1 MQTAVEVATIS
12 RGALS
17 INQFCEWA
25 SIQRTKYYELVSN
38 KEITPRKIGGKPV
51 ILMRDAEAWLNALP
65 EAA

>member
-1 MQTAVEVATIS
+1 MQTTPKVAPIS

-25 SIQRTKYYELVSN
+25 SIQRTKYYELVAA
-38 KEITPRKIGGKPV
+38 KEITPRRIGGKPV
-51 ILMRDAEAWLNALP
+51 ILMKDAEAWLNSLP

>member
-1 MQTAVEVATIS
+1 MQGTETNPI

-25 SIQRTKYYELVSN
+25 SIKRTKYYEIVAA

-51 ILMRDAEAWLNALP
+51 ILMSDAETWLNSLP
-65 EAA
+65 VAA

>member
-1 MQTAVEVATIS
+1 MQKTVEVATIP

-25 SIQRTKYYELVSN
+25 SIQRTKYYELVKS
-38 KEITPRKIGGKPV
+38 KEITPRRIGGKPV
-51 ILMRDAEAWLNALP
+51 ILMKDAEAWLNALP

>member
-1 MQTAVEVATIS
+1 MQTTTEVAPIS

-25 SIQRTKYYELVSN
+25 SIQRTKYYELVAA

-51 ILMRDAEAWLNALP
+51 ILMRDAEVWLNGLP

>member
-1 MQTAVEVATIS
+1 MQTTPKVAPIS

-25 SIQRTKYYELVSN
+25 SIQRTKYYQLVAAKEL
-38 KEITPRKIGGKPV
+38 TPRRIGGKPV
-51 ILMRDAEAWLNALP
+51 ILMKDAEAWLEALP